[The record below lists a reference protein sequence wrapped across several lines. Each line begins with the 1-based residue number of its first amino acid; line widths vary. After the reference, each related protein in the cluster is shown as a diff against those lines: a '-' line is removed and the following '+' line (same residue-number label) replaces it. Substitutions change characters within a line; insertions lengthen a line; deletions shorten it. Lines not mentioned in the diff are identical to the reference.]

1 MSFETG
7 STALMICPLNGE
19 LPEDFLECFA
29 KYKGGMLDDVKQE
42 AVLGWVSGR
51 HLLENQI
58 NELTSICGG
67 HLYVNLRK
75 AERKLPAQLLRA
87 ICRREELAY
96 MQANDMLMVPKAE
109 RNRIK
114 EDAIEKNLRK
124 MPPTISA
131 VPIVVDKKN
140 NIMYIG
146 NASQRAY
153 DQIAAEFM
161 KDVGV
166 EPVPMSVA
174 ELMIRCMKASE
185 TDLPALSFSS
195 KDDGEPVPGRDFL
208 TWLWYHAETAEGKIV
223 LGGISYNLMI
233 EGPLTFAFAADEA
246 KGASES
252 VLKKGCPQI
261 SAEAKAALSV
271 GKKLKKAKIM
281 LAREGS
287 DRWTFTFDADS
298 FTMTGLT
305 LPEGEEMDIHSQ
317 FEERI
322 GFIHLLVEALEGYF
336 TLFATTVMD
345 PEKRSQLEED
355 MRTWAEERESF

>member
-1 MSFETG
+1 MPFESG
-7 STALMICPLNGE
+7 STALMICHLNEE
-19 LPEDFLECFA
+19 LPSDVLERLA
-29 KYKGGMLDDVKQE
+29 KHTAGKLDDVDKDPQ
-42 AVLGWVSGR
+42 VGWVSGR

-124 MPPTISA
+124 MPPSISA
-131 VPIVVDKKN
+131 IPIVVDKKN
-140 NIMYIG
+140 NTLYIG
-146 NASQRAY
+146 SASLRSY
-153 DQIAAEFM
+153 DQISAEFV

-166 EPVPMSVA
+166 EPVPVSVA
-174 ELMIRCMKASE
+174 ELMVRCMKASE

-195 KDDGEPVPGRDFL
+195 KDDGEPAPGRDFL
-208 TWLWYHAETAEGKIV
+208 TWLWYHAETAEGKLM
-223 LGGISYNLMI
+223 LGGVSYNIMI
-233 EGPLTFAFAADEA
+233 EGPLTLSFAADEA

-281 LAREGS
+281 LVREGS
-287 DRWTFTFDADS
+287 DRWTFTFDADL

-317 FEERI
+317 FEERVA
-322 GFIHLLVEALEGYF
+322 FLQLLKEALEGYF
-336 TLFATTVMD
+336 TLFAKTVMD

-355 MRTWAEERESF
+355 MRVWAEERESF